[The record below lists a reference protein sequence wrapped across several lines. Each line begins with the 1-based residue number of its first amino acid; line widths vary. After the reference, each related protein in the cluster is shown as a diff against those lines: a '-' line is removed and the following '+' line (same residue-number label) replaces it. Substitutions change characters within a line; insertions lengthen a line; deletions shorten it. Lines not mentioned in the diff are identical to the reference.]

1 MCGECVGGWL
11 WKCARC
17 GAYNK
22 FVPIIIIVEG
32 GYLI

>member
-1 MCGECVGGWL
+1 MCGECVGGWA

-17 GAYNK
+17 GAYYNK

-32 GYLI
+32 G